1 MTAPTFLELMGR
13 WRKARS
19 SSRRNHPPASPP
31 KSHRRDRA
39 SADVARSSV
48 DLATTLMT
56 FVSQILVPVDFS
68 PGSRAAVK
76 YAAILAQTLHSTVTL
91 LHVYELPS
99 PMSSIVPGADEVGDA
114 ENERAAA
121 QRWLELLRTE
131 AQKDSEID
139 IRVVVVHG
147 APVEE
152 IVSLS
157 REGGFDMVVM
167 GTHGR
172 TGFQHILMGSVAEAV
187 VRRAPCPVLTIHLPV
202 PSGPG

>member
-1 MTAPTFLELMGR
+1 
-13 WRKARS
+13 
-19 SSRRNHPPASPP
+19 
-31 KSHRRDRA
+31 
-39 SADVARSSV
+39 
-48 DLATTLMT
+48 MT